1 MKPIAITGAGG
12 RMGRALVAA
21 IAADSQVQL
30 GAALVRPASR
40 LVGLDA
46 QVLGGA
52 APTGD
57 EAQVGCTISSD
68 LPGGIANSDCLID
81 FTTPD
86 ACLAVLPLCVEAQC
100 PMVIGTT
107 GFSPDQLAEID
118 RASAILPIVLAP
130 NMSVGVNLALQ
141 LIRLAAQAL
150 GDDADV
156 EILEA
161 HHRGKRDAPSG
172 TAVRMGEVVAAATGR
187 ELDEVALYG
196 RQGLSEPRDRK
207 TIGFSTVRAGDIVG
221 EHTVLF
227 ATSGERL
234 EITHRASSRHNF
246 ASGAVRAAKWLVS
259 QRPLQ
264 PGRYDMGDVLG

>member
-21 IAADSQVQL
+21 IAADSHVQL
-30 GAALVRPASR
+30 GAALVRPASQ

-46 QVLGGA
+46 QVLGGETQ
-52 APTGD
+52 TGC
-57 EAQVGCTISSD
+57 AISAD
-68 LPGGIANSDCLID
+68 LAGGIAASECLID
-81 FTTPD
+81 FTTPA

-107 GFSPDQLAEID
+107 GFSAEQLAEID
-118 RASAILPIVLAP
+118 RASATLPIVLAP

-141 LIRLAAQAL
+141 LIKSAARAL
-150 GDDADV
+150 GEEADV
-156 EILEA
+156 EIIEA
-161 HHRGKRDAPSG
+161 HHHGKRDAPSG
-172 TAVRMGEVVAAATGR
+172 TAVRMGEIVADATGR
-187 ELDEVALYG
+187 KLDEVALYG
-196 RQGLSEPRDRK
+196 RQGLSEPRERK

-221 EHTVLF
+221 EHTVMF
-227 ATSGERL
+227 ATPGERL
-234 EITHRASSRHNF
+234 EITHRASSRSNF

-259 QRPLQ
+259 QQPGSS